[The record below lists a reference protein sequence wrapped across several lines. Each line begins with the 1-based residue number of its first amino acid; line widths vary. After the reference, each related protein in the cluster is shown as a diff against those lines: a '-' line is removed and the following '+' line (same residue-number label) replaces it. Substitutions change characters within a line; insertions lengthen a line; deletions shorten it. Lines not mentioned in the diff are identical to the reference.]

1 MTGLQSAYLKDSFG
15 NNDSGRDQ
23 EACQD
28 IAENKGGNE
37 GDLKCWWKPREAK
50 GQESS

>member
-1 MTGLQSAYLKDSFG
+1 MAGLQFAYLKDSFG

-28 IAENKGGNE
+28 IADKKEGNAR
-37 GDLKCWWKPREAK
+37 DLKCWWKPGEAK
-50 GQESS
+50 GWES